1 MRSTRPTAFS
11 AATACAVSLAFMHA
25 STVLAADPPRAA
37 PAAPAAAPTPPV
49 SQPTPDQLQAA
60 RELFSAASKDE
71 GASRWSDALEKLH
84 RVADVKLTAG
94 VRYHIA
100 FCEEKLGQT
109 ATALAHF
116 AEARDAAER
125 EHNKEVLDLLK
136 EPFLSDLHARV
147 PTLSID
153 VPSDAKDAVVTIDD
167 HPHPSGLWGV
177 AVPVDPG
184 THRIDA
190 HAAGRAPFSK
200 ELTLH
205 EREVTV
211 LDVVLP
217 PSSPAPTPTPTS
229 TSTPTPTSTSTSTST
244 STDRDVRLPLLAAEI
259 AACTRCRLSQT
270 RTQTVF
276 ARGNPASAI
285 CFIGEAPG
293 AEEDA
298 QGVPFVGRAGQLLD
312 RMIEAMG
319 LAPERDVYIVNIIRC
334 RPPDNRRPEP
344 DEIAAC
350 LPYLHEQL
358 DLVKPKV
365 IVALG

>member
-1 MRSTRPTAFS
+1 
-11 AATACAVSLAFMHA
+11 MHA

-229 TSTPTPTSTSTSTST
+229 TSTPTPTSTPTSTST
-244 STDRDVRLPLLAAEI
+244 TTSTSSTSTYDIFLIKMSYQFVLFPCHITSRKYPQSPISISLNHHGHPQFQPANLDTVPGDGNLDHIVHGLPGPRVI
-259 AACTRCRLSQT
+259 
-270 RTQTVF
+270 
-276 ARGNPASAI
+276 
-285 CFIGEAPG
+285 PG
-293 AEEDA
+293 
-298 QGVPFVGRAGQLLD
+298 
-312 RMIEAMG
+312 
-319 LAPERDVYIVNIIRC
+319 
-334 RPPDNRRPEP
+334 
-344 DEIAAC
+344 
-350 LPYLHEQL
+350 
-358 DLVKPKV
+358 
-365 IVALG
+365 